1 MPGAI
6 GPSPRCTPPPDGPDC
21 PGLVGHQHGSRVGEG
36 RQGEKLGVRVTTR
49 GVVRGA
55 DGGSSRGRLGTAG
68 QGCLEGCGRGGEGI
82 FIIGYIS
89 ESTTTTASSH
99 YERREHATLVKA
111 GEGIFFAA
119 FTK

>member
-1 MPGAI
+1 M
-6 GPSPRCTPPPDGPDC
+6 
-21 PGLVGHQHGSRVGEG
+21 
-36 RQGEKLGVRVTTR
+36 R
-49 GVVRGA
+49 GVGWGVGWGSF
-55 DGGSSRGRLGTAG
+55 GGRMGTAG
-68 QGCLEGCGRGGEGI
+68 QGCLEQLLEGGRGGGEGI